1 MQNNYAKESHIG
13 FKITDEMLQSALE
26 RNPQHREFI
35 LSATKKN
42 NALYDYAQMNPQE
55 QKGFLEYSKNHDITP
70 QDFMQTWRNT
80 HYTAGVDPIASAIGG
95 GFAKNLADIAGSV
108 AGAGKVGAGMLGLEG
123 AKEWLEDKQKSA
135 NRFAQ
140 SQEIAAL
147 KHDYQ
152 KKFMAAE
159 MIADPLN
166 VVPAGQLSKAKGLL
180 GLAKNIGIGGAFGAG
195 FSAIDNLYR
204 DDISDDNK
212 IANLALGALAGGALQ
227 GALGAVVN
235 KLDSGK
241 WLGESAKHPNAIN
254 PQDTYKGIEI
264 SEVVGDNLPPNP
276 PTPPHTMQG
285 VEGQPNMQGMA
296 QPKVES
302 QTAQGISNYLDENLY
317 PTSKANNAGIE
328 ISEQAAQNL
337 PQNQGGMLKGQGFLT
352 ENPNI
357 NKAVTDYNTPLNLQE
372 WIRNAAGI
380 APNKQ
385 IMADLLELA
394 GKHPEM
400 FDKPSDVYR
409 LLAKVKD
416 EPNHFYHNNN
426 PKVAMIGKDLE
437 GGKLGRIGIQKDYAS
452 DYLKV
457 KHAQR
462 IDGKRGQKLL
472 NFGKSP
478 LVEAAD
484 STHPLSVSN
493 SRYMPTGANALS
505 KDKPLAV
512 WSPTSHTPLT
522 DNVAKARLVH
532 KAHSLK
538 DRDIIAK
545 DLEILAKEYPKE
557 FSQYG
562 REITQAIAQ
571 NPQVFIKNGRLNLP
585 NIRELMGFIKG
596 QEKPAIAYKGK
607 AQDNLPSELR
617 DSSAHKASTGFLS
630 STSKD
635 SNKIIPQKLR
645 INQKTLTIPQ
655 EVRDIYRVL
664 QGGETTQ
671 EEFLKLYKYPLNKF
685 LEKLRKSLNSATTTS
700 GDYGK
705 GKEIYDL
712 LRDSKQL
719 ETLKDKILKI
729 PQEYIPREDSKLA
742 YIVGAD
748 INNPKEP
755 TYAYAKLLT
764 LKAKN
769 FKDIIANAHIL
780 QEIRQTLQKITNI
793 HPNAEFGVNYAEFYR
808 DGQGAIAKILA
819 EAKDYKARKTAGKLT
834 QEELDQGAYKGQVS
848 GAFYRKDLEELSGN
862 GNIDIVWGDSKFG
875 LAHILEKHGDEFK
888 NLADDLSEI
897 IGKGKIVKR
906 AGRENAYNI
915 EFNGFKVGINK
926 GFNGE
931 GNNQWVVT
939 AFDDNFTKAEKNAK
953 TARTDDFTK
962 EVGNLPLNSKN
973 IIPQNATS
981 AKKNLPTQKAE
992 SQNLQDTI
1000 NELHDVS
1007 LRYFDKPY
1015 KIQTADIGKDR
1026 HFIGMAFENPRE
1038 FKKVYQSTL
1047 ERIIKTELDRNYPNS
1062 YHIALG
1068 TGKENGKTYATINIQ
1083 ISKNPTQDTFYK
1095 LESQKGKGILER
1107 VRDLRLAKEKKEKAT
1122 LGKVTTYLQR
1132 EKTKEVLAP
1141 IINRPITN
1149 KNDGRVAQ
1157 VSRKN
1162 VEKMTSDKSI
1172 AKSVDN
1178 GFSEAEHFNAV
1189 RDIEKLYQ
1197 NAVLKETHK
1206 DIKGQNDAVLIHR
1219 YNAKYGDKNAL
1230 ITLKE
1235 TLSGQ
1240 YQGNKIYTLELE
1252 SLELKASV
1260 PDPQGKSLSS
1270 RNTIRTA
1277 IVTPD
1282 KDSNKIIPQSS
1293 TNAKNPL
1300 QVLDKYAPNLADE
1313 ARLNNLSQDLKDLQT
1328 RFKLRNKDKEN
1339 AKLFDRALIVA
1350 QQLGV
1355 KVNLNATATKQ
1366 GALGSFNVKTN
1377 TIELFTKNAEKQ
1389 AETLLHELIHAVTL
1403 KALKADEKLLTPLQK
1418 EAIKE
1423 IKEAYDILSKDPKL
1437 KGEYGI
1443 TNVEEMLAELSNKGF
1458 RDKLE
1463 SKGILRRILD
1473 AITGLFFKNK
1483 TNKNV
1488 KYEDLKNS
1496 LYKLMDNY
1504 NLEGRSVGDSTHYK
1518 LSKEAKEQKGIYNVT
1533 YNGKNATLIKR
1544 DLESVENAIVLA
1556 QGNMHKGAKHIRIRH
1571 TKDTGKEG
1579 YISDLELV
1587 NVGKDLR
1594 EYLSKYKEP
1603 FIDSRGARIY
1613 EWFNEKGDKF
1623 RLVVDDVADI
1633 DWNPNTATGDIITYF
1648 SNRNSNK
1655 MKSFKNPAVEKAYNE
1670 KFSDTFYKL
1679 ESEFKDKGVFRK
1691 LIDTALDKALDNHL
1705 IYEGLNKLGVNTYR
1719 EKDYMALREAI
1730 LNNNNG
1736 SVKAMVDLNNL
1747 LNAKF
1752 NKEELRELQRYYVG
1766 DNYDSKIV
1774 TQELKDVADT
1784 IKEKINALTE
1794 EGIKKGIFPEYYREM
1809 KDYLKRGYEKH
1820 IFNHKGHLKS
1830 SALEFHKTQHRGTS
1844 KFVSEAEIQ
1853 RMHQNGEMAVTQ
1865 QDYKNGKWIIS
1876 ENVDSRG
1883 RREIYRDWTKQEREK
1898 MGEIEDFSFN
1908 VARTIDTIQKQLYTH
1923 DFIKDL
1929 EAKAILKKAEGK
1941 VPEGYVDSSTEF
1953 GIIGNPFKQYYIKA
1967 EVAQDLK
1974 ETFYKMY
1981 GDKSDGLKLLKR
1993 GVSLWKSFK
2002 TIWNPVSH
2010 NNSILG
2016 NAVFMIASGEYKAAG
2031 YLMSNI
2037 TKSIFGNQVFGKY
2050 KKYKEAKLHNKYFN
2064 AGLSA
2069 EDTKDMQLLEELE
2082 RRGYFDKSF
2091 LNNIV
2096 DNYNAKHNGIEKG
2109 KQNLLKR
2116 FHNWLGNVYNAED
2129 VLARFSLA
2137 KSFLEQGMKLE
2148 EALNLTSKVLPDY
2161 SKPMPYWLKNA
2172 DRLGALPFIQF
2183 TYHATPI
2190 IAKQVLGFSHK
2201 GGWSRKQATINIAAL
2216 MAYGLYHTMVQPLPD
2231 GYFGS
2236 EVQIGRSGD
2245 NVRTLRIGSI
2255 IPHLQMLE
2263 FIPGSSSGI
2272 GNYAPEF
2279 LRKSAM
2285 GNPYMQMLGLAANEN
2300 YNFGSKIT
2308 RRSGGLGALDRVG
2321 ALVDFTTPAPVGKA
2335 TNMLINETTRD
2346 SKNRRS
2352 KIHNERSFGESLLGF
2367 AGINTKTFNAR
2378 ELENKKRRDL
2388 LKGR

>member
-1 MQNNYAKESHIG
+1 MLVTTANATQSKISYIG
-13 FKITDEMLQSALE
+13 AL
-26 RNPQHREFI
+26 
-35 LSATKKN
+35 
-42 NALYDYAQMNPQE
+42 
-55 QKGFLEYSKNHDITP
+55 
-70 QDFMQTWRNT
+70 
-80 HYTAGVDPIASAIGG
+80 
-95 GFAKNLADIAGSV
+95 
-108 AGAGKVGAGMLGLEG
+108 VGAQEL
-123 AKEWLEDKQKSA
+123 
-135 NRFAQ
+135 NRNDT
-140 SQEIAAL
+140 AL
-147 KHDYQ
+147 K
-152 KKFMAAE
+152 
-159 MIADPLN
+159 
-166 VVPAGQLSKAKGLL
+166 
-180 GLAKNIGIGGAFGAG
+180 
-195 FSAIDNLYR
+195 DNL
-204 DDISDDNK
+204 IN
-212 IANLALGALAGGALQ
+212 IALGAGVGGLLNAGLAAGINKATTGRFAGGM
-227 GALGAVVN
+227 
-235 KLDSGK
+235 LDVFNTSNTK
-241 WLGESAKHPNAIN
+241 TN
-254 PQDTYKGIEI
+254 PQTAMQGIEI
-264 SEVVGDNLPPNP
+264 SEQAVENLTPNQSKTADELLQNMQHLQEP
-276 PTPPHTMQG
+276 QPTPQPKPNLAQG
-285 VEGQPNMQGMA
+285 VEQLLNDN
-296 QPKVES
+296 
-302 QTAQGISNYLDENLY
+302 TY
-317 PTSKANNAGIE
+317 PTPKQENSAGIE

-426 PKVAMIGKDLE
+426 PKVALMGRDLDNNKV
-437 GGKLGRIGIQKDYAS
+437 GKLGIQKDNPSGINEVRHITLRNKRSS
-452 DYLKV
+452 DNK
-457 KHAQR
+457 
-462 IDGKRGQKLL
+462 I
-472 NFGKSP
+472 N
-478 LVEAAD
+478 
-484 STHPLSVSN
+484 
-493 SRYMPTGANALS
+493 
-505 KDKPLAV
+505 KPLAV

-729 PQEYIPREDSKLA
+729 PQEYIPRDDSKLA

-862 GNIDIVWGDSKFG
+862 GNIDVVWGDSKFG
-875 LAHILEKHGDEFK
+875 LQHILDKHADEFK

-1107 VRDLRLAKEKKEKAT
+1107 VRDLRLAKEKKTQAILEKVRELRVFGRNYPQFYHKGIEAIGHLLQT
-1122 LGKVTTYLQR
+1122 RSGQVRGAFTKEGIGDIDLVWGDDKVGLQKIITKHPNDFTSFGEGERGIINGLSEIIENGKVLDAQGV
-1132 EKTKEVLAP
+1132 KTIWYKKDNDYYAVGLSKGWYGKGD
-1141 IINRPITN
+1141 NQWVITGY
-1149 KNDGRVAQ
+1149 K
-1157 VSRKN
+1157 K
-1162 VEKMTSDKSI
+1162 DKI
-1172 AKSVDN
+1172 TQMQKDKVDN
-1178 GFSEAEHFNAV
+1178 LYSPSKVLSVVTRFN
-1189 RDIEKLYQ
+1189 
-1197 NAVLKETHK
+1197 
-1206 DIKGQNDAVLIHR
+1206 
-1219 YNAKYGDKNAL
+1219 
-1230 ITLKE
+1230 
-1235 TLSGQ
+1235 
-1240 YQGNKIYTLELE
+1240 ELQTPN
-1252 SLELKASV
+1252 S
-1260 PDPQGKSLSS
+1260 
-1270 RNTIRTA
+1270 TTA
-1277 IVTPD
+1277 
-1282 KDSNKIIPQSS
+1282 KIIPQSS
-1293 TNAKNPL
+1293 TNAQNPL

-1518 LSKEAKEQKGIYNVT
+1518 LSKEAKEQKGIYNVI
-1533 YNGKNATLIKR
+1533 YNGKAKAIIYK
-1544 DLESVENAIVLA
+1544 DLELADEAIGLLTKGYVKK
-1556 QGNMHKGAKHIRIRH
+1556 GKRGKGAEHIELRH
-1571 TKDTGKEG
+1571 LKDPTKQG
-1579 YISDLELV
+1579 YITDLELV
-1587 NVGKDLR
+1587 NMGKSMR
-1594 EYLSKYKEP
+1594 EFLQRHKEP
-1603 FIDSRGARIY
+1603 FVETLKDGQKAHIY
-1613 EWFNEKGDKF
+1613 EWEKGNV
-1623 RLVVDDVADI
+1623 RYRVVVEYHLGGGT
-1633 DWNPNTATGDIITYF
+1633 TAHSHLNDRHIISFY
-1648 SNRNSNK
+1648 SDRNLK
-1655 MKSFKNPAVEKAYNE
+1655 EPMKFKNPALDDTYYKMESQLKDRNIFKKA
-1670 KFSDTFYKL
+1670 
-1679 ESEFKDKGVFRK
+1679 V
-1691 LIDTALDKALDNHL
+1691 DTALDKALDNHL

-1766 DNYDSKIV
+1766 DDYDSKIV
-1774 TQELKDVADT
+1774 TDELKGVADT

-2010 NNSILG
+2010 NNNILG
-2016 NAVFMIASGEYKAAG
+2016 NAAFMIASGEYKAAG
-2031 YLMSNI
+2031 YLMFNI

-2216 MAYGLYHTMVQPLPD
+2216 MVYGLYHTMEQPLPD

-2255 IPHLQMLE
+2255 VPHLQALE
-2263 FIPGSSSGI
+2263 FLPGSSSGI

-2308 RRSGGLGALDRVG
+2308 RRSGGLGALDRFG